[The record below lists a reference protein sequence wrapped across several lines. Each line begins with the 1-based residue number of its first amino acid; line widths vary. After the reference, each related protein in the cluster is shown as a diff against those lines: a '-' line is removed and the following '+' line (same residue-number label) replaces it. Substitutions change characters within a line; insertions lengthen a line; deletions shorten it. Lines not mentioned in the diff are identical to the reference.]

1 MISREPLISIVIP
14 AFNEEAS
21 IGDLLELIKSVTL
34 GIKGYQFELIV
45 VNDGSTDRTH
55 DIVGSFSGIKL
66 LTQNNKGKGSAVQYG
81 ISTAKGDFILI
92 QDADLEY
99 DVNDYVVLMNA
110 LSAGLKNNTKV
121 AIYGSRALVRA
132 HGGRKSIRY
141 RLKPSQ
147 GQKIGPWLANVL
159 LSATVA
165 LLYGRWI
172 TDTLTGYKV
181 YQRDFFIV
189 NNISSMGFEADH
201 EITAK
206 LIKQGYK
213 IIEVPISYSPR
224 SIEEGKKI
232 RPKDGL
238 IALVVFLKERF
249 RP

>member
-1 MISREPLISIVIP
+1 MNLREPLISIVIP
-14 AFNEEAS
+14 AFNEEKF
-21 IGDLLELIKSVTL
+21 IGDLLQLIESVTL
-34 GIKGYQFELIV
+34 SIEGYHFELIV

-55 DIVGSFSGIKL
+55 DIVASFSGIKL
-66 LTQNNKGKGSAVQYG
+66 FTQNNKGKGSAVQYG
-81 ISTAKGDFILI
+81 ISQARGEFILI

-99 DVNDYVVLMNA
+99 DVKDYVVLMNA
-110 LSAGLKNNTKV
+110 LSTGLKINTKV
-121 AIYGSRALVRA
+121 AIYGSRTLECV

-141 RLKPSQ
+141 RFKPLK

-181 YQRDFFIV
+181 YPRDFFIV
-189 NNISSMGFEADH
+189 NRISSLGFEADH

-238 IALVVFLKERF
+238 IALAVFLKERF
-249 RP
+249 RR